1 MSKILIVAG
10 EASGD
15 TLGAGFVR
23 EYLKLKPKTEFFGLG
38 GDKMT
43 QAGVKLHYHIN
54 KLAFLG
60 FWEVVKNIRFIKKV
74 EKDILNQVD
83 TLKPQ
88 AAVLIDYPGFNLRLA
103 PKIKKRGIKVFYY
116 ISPQIWA
123 WGAKRIKK
131 IKNNVNMMA
140 VIFEFEKEIYEK
152 AGIPVEWVGHP
163 LLDEIKI
170 SAASDNFKKANN
182 LGINDIPIGLFPGSR
197 IQEVVRLL
205 PEMLKAMKI
214 IAIGYPNVKGIIST
228 APGLDM
234 SVYSE
239 IIKRSGFNARINNGS
254 NYDLMAHSKLN
265 LVCSGT
271 ATLECAI
278 IGNPL
283 IVLYKTSFLTY
294 HIARRLIKIPHI
306 GMVNVVAGRR
316 VVPELVQNDCRAER
330 IAETGLQFLNNNQY
344 YELVKEQL
352 SHIKPKLGEPGAAQR
367 AAQAAASIIDD

>member
-1 MSKILIVAG
+1 M
-10 EASGD
+10 D
-15 TLGAGFVR
+15 
-23 EYLKLKPKTEFFGLG
+23 
-38 GDKMT
+38 
-43 QAGVKLHYHIN
+43 N
-54 KLAFLG
+54 
-60 FWEVVKNIRFIKKV
+60 
-74 EKDILNQVD
+74 
-83 TLKPQ
+83 LKPQ

-197 IQEVVRLL
+197 IQEVERIL
-205 PEMLKAMKI
+205 PEMLKAMKLI
-214 IAIGYPNVKGIIST
+214 TIGYPNVRGIIST

-239 IIKRSGFNARINNGS
+239 NAFFPN
-254 NYDLMAHSKLN
+254 A
-265 LVCSGT
+265 
-271 ATLECAI
+271 
-278 IGNPL
+278 
-283 IVLYKTSFLTY
+283 
-294 HIARRLIKIPHI
+294 
-306 GMVNVVAGRR
+306 
-316 VVPELVQNDCRAER
+316 
-330 IAETGLQFLNNNQY
+330 LQ
-344 YELVKEQL
+344 
-352 SHIKPKLGEPGAAQR
+352 
-367 AAQAAASIIDD
+367 